1 MQEIFR
7 EDERTLYWKE
17 MPPRTSI
24 AREKAMPGFK
34 ASKNSPFLLLGAD
47 RASGFKLKPILIQHS
62 PNPKVL
68 KNYAQSTLPML
79 SRWNNK
85 AWMTARQFTTWLT
98 ECFKPTAETYCSE
111 KNITAH

>member
-34 ASKNSPFLLLGAD
+34 ASKNSPILLLGAD
-47 RASGFKLKPILIQHS
+47 RASGFKLKPILI
-62 PNPKVL
+62 
-68 KNYAQSTLPML
+68 
-79 SRWNNK
+79 
-85 AWMTARQFTTWLT
+85 
-98 ECFKPTAETYCSE
+98 
-111 KNITAH
+111 